1 MEGTREKLIAIIE
14 EARWEAV
21 GTVGSMNNGFA
32 VWYADKLLAAGVAPV
47 QGWIPVT
54 ERLPDE
60 NEKVIIYTR
69 VGIITTGWYTELHG
83 VSYDKGFETESGFMW
98 LGTVP
103 YWMPLPEGPK
113 EGQDG

>member
-14 EARWEAV
+14 EARREAV

-54 ERLPDE
+54 ERLPEPKADVLCCIHYKDGRTGV
-60 NEKVIIYTR
+60 NQ
-69 VGIITTGWYTELHG
+69 GWYSALNEQWYIG
-83 VSYDKGFETESGFMW
+83 VAGIHAPVTH
-98 LGTVP
+98 
-103 YWMPLPEGPK
+103 WMPLPDAPE
-113 EGQDG
+113 EYRDAES